1 MLPDGY
7 TVMYKSPQS
16 YEGSVTMTLASTS
29 TVGEYSGSSPTSLMD
44 DESPDPSEGTPGH
57 SSRVLPGLCSMSAMT
72 ADPNS
77 MENAAGTIN
86 TIKVALL
93 TICFT
98 ARGAHISIW
107 QGGSGEGPRL
117 TNELNRS
124 RAKYSRMRLR
134 KFRVRAYRCIHDSG
148 EITVGDLAAFVG
160 RNESGK
166 TTILQALTLLN
177 RDEVVSELDLCDEMT
192 EELKEE
198 MRLAEGEFELGA
210 HETELLKEKFPGLPE
225 ITKIRLYRTNRD
237 PKVQYEFEDIAPGEE
252 RDAGLNSWEN
262 FAVGILRFLDTIP
275 NHLRIQVDTGFFEGP
290 APKNQE
296 AFDKKMAE
304 FSNQFHVIAIQEP
317 RVIEEWEK
325 IYANPENQ
333 FSNLLTGESEKL
345 ALQNFVSAELHPRFV
360 YFSDY
365 KKIYGNIN
373 LNEYLRE
380 EKGERPSSI
389 EYIEE
394 FDKAETVRNLFYLA
408 ELDMNGLDAVKESP
422 SKCIKLLNSAS
433 NRLTSKLNPAWKGDP
448 IHVDLRYNPGNIMS
462 VVISDVHRDGTITN
476 TGLLNRRAEG
486 FKWTFSFIVN
496 FAAETQRAELKEAI
510 LLLDEPARNLHPTQQ
525 MGISDL
531 LSDLAGS
538 NQVLYATHSPF
549 MIFDYTPGNLLVV
562 ELDKRKHLSRI
573 FYDYWNADD
582 KTLTPILYG
591 LSRGQVESIVDREI
605 GTNSRPII
613 IVETMSDS
621 MYLNAFDRFL
631 QDPNISMN
639 PLNVVAAH
647 SKNSVLPLAIFYRNH
662 GYKTFVLLDNSEE
675 SKQISAQLVSN
686 EFSPVQTIFFERE
699 GKKLE
704 SIEDY
709 IMLEDYMH
717 AVNQTYE
724 IKLRNEGYS
733 NLTPKDVME
742 KPNPGTINKL
752 RGIWAD
758 HSDDDWGRFEREEI
772 TRYICEKITLEQT
785 EFLSDK
791 TKDQFRSLYRLI
803 AERIR
808 QYQNVVTKPD
818 LGKFQRPRIRD
829 L

>member
-1 MLPDGY
+1 
-7 TVMYKSPQS
+7 
-16 YEGSVTMTLASTS
+16 
-29 TVGEYSGSSPTSLMD
+29 
-44 DESPDPSEGTPGH
+44 
-57 SSRVLPGLCSMSAMT
+57 
-72 ADPNS
+72 
-77 MENAAGTIN
+77 
-86 TIKVALL
+86 
-93 TICFT
+93 
-98 ARGAHISIW
+98 
-107 QGGSGEGPRL
+107 
-117 TNELNRS
+117 
-124 RAKYSRMRLR
+124 MRLR

-177 RDEVVSELDLCDEMT
+177 KDEQISELDLCDEMS

-198 MRLAEGEFELGA
+198 MRLAEGEFDLNVDEKN
-210 HETELLKEKFPGLPE
+210 LLKEKFPSLPE
-225 ITKIRLYRTNRD
+225 INKIKLYRTNQ
-237 PKVQYEFEDIAPGEE
+237 KSQVQYEFEDIELSE
-252 RDAGLNSWEN
+252 VKDEGLNSWQN
-262 FAVGILRFLDTIP
+262 FSKQILEFLDTIP
-275 NHLRIQVDTGFFEGP
+275 NHLRIQVDTKFFDGP
-290 APKNQE
+290 SPKNQE
-296 AFDKKMAE
+296 SFDRGMAE

-317 RVIEEWEK
+317 KVIEEWEK
-325 IYANPENQ
+325 IYENPENQ
-333 FSNLLTGESEKL
+333 FPNLLSGESQKT
-345 ALQNFVSAELHPRFV
+345 ALQNFIASELHPRFV

-380 EKGERPSSI
+380 EKGERKDTI
-389 EYIEE
+389 EFIEE

-408 ELDMNGLDAVKESP
+408 ELNMKELDEVKESP
-422 SKCIKLLNSAS
+422 SKCIKLLNAAS
-433 NRLTSKLNPAWKGDP
+433 NRLTRKLNPAWKGDP

-462 VVISDVHRDGTITN
+462 VVISDVHKDGTITN

-531 LSDLAGS
+531 LKNLAGS

-613 IVETMSDS
+613 IVETMSDT
-621 MYLNAFDRFL
+621 MYLNAFDKFL

-639 PLNVVAAH
+639 PLNIIAAH

-662 GYKTFVLLDNSEE
+662 GYKTFVLLDNTEE
-675 SKQISAQLVSN
+675 SKQISAQLSSN
-686 EFSPVQTIFFERE
+686 DFSSVQTIFFEME

-709 IMLEDYMH
+709 IVLEDYLH

-724 IKLRNEGYS
+724 IKLRHEGYS
-733 NLTPKDVME
+733 NLTVQDVTSKDEV
-742 KPNPGTINKL
+742 GVLSSL
-752 RGIWAD
+752 RKIWQE
-758 HSDDDWGRFEREEI
+758 HNEDDWGNFDNEEI
-772 TRYICEKITLEQT
+772 TRYICEKITFE
-785 EFLSDK
+785 EAGFLSDK
-791 TKDQFRSLYRLI
+791 TRDQFRSLYRLI

-808 QYQNVVTKPD
+808 QYQNTMTKSELD
-818 LGKFQRPRIRD
+818 KFQKPKSKA
-829 L
+829 

>member
-1 MLPDGY
+1 
-7 TVMYKSPQS
+7 
-16 YEGSVTMTLASTS
+16 
-29 TVGEYSGSSPTSLMD
+29 
-44 DESPDPSEGTPGH
+44 
-57 SSRVLPGLCSMSAMT
+57 
-72 ADPNS
+72 
-77 MENAAGTIN
+77 
-86 TIKVALL
+86 
-93 TICFT
+93 
-98 ARGAHISIW
+98 
-107 QGGSGEGPRL
+107 
-117 TNELNRS
+117 
-124 RAKYSRMRLR
+124 MRLR
-134 KFRVRAYRCIHDSG
+134 KFRARAYRCIHDSG

-177 RDEVVSELDLCDEMT
+177 RDEQVSELDLCDEMN

-198 MRLAEGEFELGA
+198 IRLAEGEFDLNQNEISII
-210 HETELLKEKFPGLPE
+210 KEKFPGLPE
-225 ITKIRLYRTNRD
+225 IKKIKLFRTNQNPR
-237 PKVQYEFEDIAPGEE
+237 VQYEFEDIKLSDDSNKEI
-252 RDAGLNSWEN
+252 NSWEN
-262 FAVGILRFLDTIP
+262 FSKQIFAFLDTIP
-275 NHLRIQVDTGFFEGP
+275 NHLRIQIDTKFFEEQV
-290 APKNQE
+290 PKNQE
-296 AFDKKMAE
+296 TFDSRMTE

-317 RVIEEWEK
+317 KVIEEWEK
-325 IYANPENQ
+325 IYGNPENQ
-333 FSNLLTGESEKL
+333 FSNLLSGKSEKS
-345 ALQNFVSAELHPRFV
+345 ALQNFIAVELHPRFV

-380 EKGERPSSI
+380 ERGERPDSI
-389 EYIEE
+389 EFVEE

-408 ELDMNGLDAVKESP
+408 ELDMKELDEVKESP
-422 SKCIKLLNSAS
+422 SKCIKILNAAS
-433 NRLTSKLNPAWKGDP
+433 NRLSKKLNPAWKGDP

-462 VVISDVHRDGTITN
+462 VVISDVHKDGTITN

-531 LSDLAGS
+531 LKNLAGS

-591 LSRGQVESIVDREI
+591 LCRGQVESIVDREI

-621 MYLNAFDRFL
+621 MYLNAFDKFL

-639 PLNVVAAH
+639 PLNVIAAYN
-647 SKNSVLPLAIFYRNH
+647 KNSVLPLAIFYRNH
-662 GYKTFVLLDNSEE
+662 GYRTFVLLDNSEE

-686 EFSPVQTIFFERE
+686 EFSSIQTIFFERD

-709 IMLEDYMH
+709 IALEDYLYP
-717 AVNQTYE
+717 VNQTYE
-724 IKLRNEGYS
+724 IKLRQEGFS
-733 NLTPKDVME
+733 NLTPKDVISKE
-742 KPNPGTINKL
+742 GKGILEKL
-752 RGIWAD
+752 RKIWQE
-758 HSDDDWGRFEREEI
+758 HSEDDWEEFSNEEI
-772 TRYICEKITLEQT
+772 TRYICEKITLEET
-785 EFLSDK
+785 DFLSDK

-808 QYQNVVTKPD
+808 QYQNAVTKSD
-818 LGKFQRPRIRD
+818 LSKFQKD
-829 L
+829 NA

>member
-1 MLPDGY
+1 
-7 TVMYKSPQS
+7 
-16 YEGSVTMTLASTS
+16 
-29 TVGEYSGSSPTSLMD
+29 
-44 DESPDPSEGTPGH
+44 
-57 SSRVLPGLCSMSAMT
+57 
-72 ADPNS
+72 
-77 MENAAGTIN
+77 
-86 TIKVALL
+86 
-93 TICFT
+93 
-98 ARGAHISIW
+98 
-107 QGGSGEGPRL
+107 
-117 TNELNRS
+117 
-124 RAKYSRMRLR
+124 
-134 KFRVRAYRCIHDSG
+134 
-148 EITVGDLAAFVG
+148 VGDLAAFVG

-177 RDEVVSELDLCDEMT
+177 RDEQVSELDLCDEMN

-198 MRLAEGEFELGA
+198 IRLAEGEFNLGQ
-210 HETELLKEKFPGLPE
+210 HEIELLKEKFPGLPE
-225 ITKIRLYRTNRD
+225 IKKITLYRTNQN
-237 PKVQYEFEDIAPGEE
+237 PKVQYEFDEIELREDNDE
-252 RDAGLNSWEN
+252 GLNSWEN
-262 FAVGILRFLDTIP
+262 FSKQILEFLDILP
-275 NHLRIQVDTGFFEGP
+275 NHLRIQIDTKFFDGP
-290 APKNQE
+290 APKTQE
-296 AFDKKMAE
+296 LFDSGMAE

-317 RVIEEWEK
+317 KVVEEWEK
-325 IYANPENQ
+325 IYENPENQ
-333 FSNLLTGESEKL
+333 FTNLLTGESEKS
-345 ALQNFVSAELHPRFV
+345 ALQNFISSELHPRFV

-373 LNEYLRE
+373 LNEYVIE
-380 EKGERPSSI
+380 EKGGRPDSI
-389 EYIEE
+389 EFIEE

-408 ELDMNGLDAVKESP
+408 ELDMKELEGVKESP
-422 SKCIKLLNSAS
+422 SKCIKLLNAAS
-433 NRLTSKLNPAWKGDP
+433 NRLTRKLNPAWKGDP

-462 VVISDVHRDGTITN
+462 VVISDVHKDGTITN

-591 LSRGQVESIVDREI
+591 LCRGQVDSIVDREI

-621 MYLNAFDRFL
+621 MYLNAFDKFL

-639 PLNVVAAH
+639 PLNVVAAYN
-647 SKNSVLPLAIFYRNH
+647 KNSVMPLAIFYRNH

-686 EFSPVQTIFFERE
+686 EFLPVQAIFFERE

-709 IMLEDYMH
+709 IVLDDYLH

-724 IKLRNEGYS
+724 IKLRHEGFS
-733 NLTPKDVME
+733 NLTPQDVSSKGSRGMVS
-742 KPNPGTINKL
+742 GL
-752 RGIWAD
+752 RKIWAEHRED
-758 HSDDDWGRFEREEI
+758 GWGEFDNEEI
-772 TRYICEKITLEQT
+772 TRYICEKITLEET
-785 EFLSDK
+785 SFLSDR

-808 QYQNVVTKPD
+808 QYQNVATKPD
-818 LGKFQRPRIRD
+818 LDRFQKAKA
-829 L
+829 

>member
-1 MLPDGY
+1 
-7 TVMYKSPQS
+7 
-16 YEGSVTMTLASTS
+16 
-29 TVGEYSGSSPTSLMD
+29 
-44 DESPDPSEGTPGH
+44 
-57 SSRVLPGLCSMSAMT
+57 
-72 ADPNS
+72 
-77 MENAAGTIN
+77 
-86 TIKVALL
+86 
-93 TICFT
+93 
-98 ARGAHISIW
+98 
-107 QGGSGEGPRL
+107 
-117 TNELNRS
+117 
-124 RAKYSRMRLR
+124 MRLR

-148 EITVGDLAAFVG
+148 EITVGDLAAFIG

-177 RDEVVSELDLCDEMT
+177 RGEQVSELDLCDEMSD
-192 EELKEE
+192 ELKEE
-198 MRLAEGEFELGA
+198 IRLAEGEFELNQN
-210 HETELLKEKFPGLPE
+210 EMEMVKEKFPGLPE
-225 ITKIRLYRTNRD
+225 MKKIRLFRTNQN
-237 PKVQYEFEDIAPGEE
+237 PKVQYEFDDIELGEE
-252 RDAGLNSWEN
+252 ENKGLNSWEN
-262 FAVGILRFLDTIP
+262 FAKQIIEFLDTIP
-275 NHLRIQVDTGFFEGP
+275 NHLRIQVNTSFFEGDVP
-290 APKNQE
+290 NSQE
-296 AFDKKMAE
+296 SFDRGMAE
-304 FSNQFHVIAIQEP
+304 FSNQFHVVAMQEP
-317 RVIEEWEK
+317 KVIEEWEK
-325 IYANPENQ
+325 IYESPESQ
-333 FSNLLTGESEKL
+333 FSNLLSGKSEKT
-345 ALQNFVSAELHPRFV
+345 ALQNFIESELHPRFV

-373 LNEYLRE
+373 LNEYMRE
-380 EKGERPSSI
+380 EKGERADSI
-389 EYIEE
+389 EYVEE

-408 ELDMNGLDAVKESP
+408 ELDMNELEEVKESP
-422 SKCIKLLNSAS
+422 SKCIKLLNAAS

-462 VVISDVHRDGTITN
+462 VVISDVHKDGTVTN

-531 LSDLAGS
+531 LKNLAGS

-605 GTNSRPII
+605 GTNSRPVI

-621 MYLNAFDRFL
+621 MYLNAFDKFL

-639 PLNVVAAH
+639 PLNVVAAYN
-647 SKNSVLPLAIFYRNH
+647 KNSVLPLAIFYRNH
-662 GYKTFVLLDNSEE
+662 GYRTFILLDNTEE

-686 EFSPVQTIFFERE
+686 EFSPIQTIFFELE

-709 IMLEDYMH
+709 IVLEDYLH
-717 AVNQTYE
+717 PVNQTYE
-724 IKLRNEGYS
+724 IKLRREGFS
-733 NLTPKDVME
+733 NLAPEDVLSKEGKGNLE
-742 KPNPGTINKL
+742 KLKK
-752 RGIWAD
+752 IWQE
-758 HSDDDWGRFEREEI
+758 HSDDDWGQFNNEEI
-772 TRYICEKITLEQT
+772 TRYICEKISLEET
-785 EFLSDK
+785 SFLSDK

-808 QYQNVVTKPD
+808 QYQNVNAKSD
-818 LGKFQRPRIRD
+818 LDKFQKAKA
-829 L
+829 

>member
-1 MLPDGY
+1 
-7 TVMYKSPQS
+7 
-16 YEGSVTMTLASTS
+16 
-29 TVGEYSGSSPTSLMD
+29 
-44 DESPDPSEGTPGH
+44 
-57 SSRVLPGLCSMSAMT
+57 
-72 ADPNS
+72 
-77 MENAAGTIN
+77 
-86 TIKVALL
+86 
-93 TICFT
+93 
-98 ARGAHISIW
+98 
-107 QGGSGEGPRL
+107 
-117 TNELNRS
+117 
-124 RAKYSRMRLR
+124 MRLR

-177 RDEVVSELDLCDEMT
+177 RDQEVSELDLCDEMN

-198 MRLAEGEFELGA
+198 MRLAEGDFDLNQNEISII
-210 HETELLKEKFPGLPE
+210 KEKFPGLPE
-225 ITKIRLYRTNRD
+225 IKKIKLIRTNRNS
-237 PKVQYEFEDIAPGEE
+237 KVQYEFEDIE
-252 RDAGLNSWEN
+252 LNEDDNKEISSWEN
-262 FAVGILRFLDTIP
+262 FSRQILEFLDTIP
-275 NHLRIQVDTGFFEGP
+275 NHLRIQIDTKFLEEK
-290 APKNQE
+290 APRNQE
-296 AFDKKMAE
+296 TFDSAMAE
-304 FSNQFHVIAIQEP
+304 FSNQFHLLAIQEP
-317 RVIEEWEK
+317 KVIEEWEK
-325 IYANPENQ
+325 IYKSPESQ
-333 FSNLLTGESEKL
+333 FLNLLSGESEKT
-345 ALQNFVSAELHPRFV
+345 ALQNFISSELHPRFV

-380 EKGERPSSI
+380 EKGERQDSI
-389 EYIEE
+389 EFVEE

-408 ELDMNGLDAVKESP
+408 ELDIKELDKVKESP
-422 SKCIKLLNSAS
+422 SKCIKLLNAAS
-433 NRLTSKLNPAWKGDP
+433 NRLTKKLNPAWKGDP

-462 VVISDVHRDGTITN
+462 VVISDVHKDGTITN

-531 LSDLAGS
+531 LKNLAGS

-591 LSRGQVESIVDREI
+591 LCRGQVESIVDREI

-613 IVETMSDS
+613 IVETMSDA
-621 MYLNAFDRFL
+621 MYLNAFDKFL

-639 PLNVVAAH
+639 PLNVIAAYN
-647 SKNSVLPLAIFYRNH
+647 KNSVLPLAIFYRNH
-662 GYKTFVLLDNSEE
+662 GYRTFVLLDNSEE

-686 EFSPVQTIFFERE
+686 EFSSIQTIFFERE

-709 IMLEDYMH
+709 IALEDYLYP
-717 AVNQTYE
+717 VNQTYE
-724 IKLRNEGYS
+724 IKLRHEGFS
-733 NLTPKDVME
+733 NLTPQDVVSKE
-742 KPNPGTINKL
+742 GKGIIEKL
-752 RGIWAD
+752 RKIWQE
-758 HSDDDWGRFEREEI
+758 HREEDWEEFDNEEI
-772 TRYICEKITLEQT
+772 TRYICEKITLEET
-785 EFLSDK
+785 SFLSDK

-808 QYQNVVTKPD
+808 QYQNIATKPD
-818 LGKFQRPRIRD
+818 LNKFQKSKT
-829 L
+829 